1 MHVLGGNSEGSS
13 GYEITTTQFQQG
25 DVPEPDHVSTI
36 TWAPGSIPFR
46 RIPTPAVGGGA
57 YTRALPRSVGDCQ
70 LRSDSDVSFP
80 ACPPYSLWGGVG
92 VCIAG
97 HCAVVV
103 HTIAVV
109 LLPQMC
115 LQVCSEDDTKPQRHA
130 TAHRSGLAPAQKP
143 PDAGH
148 THKHTCEHW
157 GSALRRPA
165 KRLQG
170 LRYLDLGPQNF
181 RPWIVAS
188 TRTAAGQSQ
197 NP

>member
-80 ACPPYSLWGGVG
+80 ACPPYSLWGGGWGLYRRALCSCRPYHCSCPPSANVSPG
-92 VCIAG
+92 LLRRRHQTATTR
-97 HCAVVV
+97 HCAPLGFSTCTEAPRRWA
-103 HTIAVV
+103 HAQAHMRTLGERSSTSRKAIARAT
-109 LLPQMC
+109 LP
-115 LQVCSEDDTKPQRHA
+115 
-130 TAHRSGLAPAQKP
+130 
-143 PDAGH
+143 
-148 THKHTCEHW
+148 
-157 GSALRRPA
+157 
-165 KRLQG
+165 
-170 LRYLDLGPQNF
+170 
-181 RPWIVAS
+181 
-188 TRTAAGQSQ
+188 
-197 NP
+197 